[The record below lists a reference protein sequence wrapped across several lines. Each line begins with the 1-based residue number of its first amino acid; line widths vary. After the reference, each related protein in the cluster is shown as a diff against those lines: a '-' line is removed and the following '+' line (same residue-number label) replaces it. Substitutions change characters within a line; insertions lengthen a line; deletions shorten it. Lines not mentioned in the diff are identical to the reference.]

1 MTKPHGITVRPW
13 VITVLALG
21 VLAVWAV
28 NILAGLVVKAWVPD
42 GGVNAVMAALIGK
55 IGAISGKAFLARNPF
70 SSSPTEP
77 DPEADEPEE
86 VTNR

>member
-42 GGVNAVMAALIGK
+42 GGVNAVMAALITLLNT
-55 IGAISGKAFLARNPF
+55 ISGKAFLARHPF

-77 DPEADEPEE
+77 DPEANEPEE